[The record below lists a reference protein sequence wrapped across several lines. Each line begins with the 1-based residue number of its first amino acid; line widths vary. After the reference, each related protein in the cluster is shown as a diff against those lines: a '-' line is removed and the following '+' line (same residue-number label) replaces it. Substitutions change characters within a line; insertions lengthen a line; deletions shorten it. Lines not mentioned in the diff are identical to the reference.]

1 MLEDKYNNDPPKG
14 QLCERCA
21 KRPCALNE
29 YGKMMWICETCAEIK
44 TPVLVNKARGTSSKG
59 RFRKEGT
66 TL

>member
-1 MLEDKYNNDPPKG
+1 MMSEDKYNNDPPKG

-44 TPVLVNKARGTSSKG
+44 TPLLVNKARGTSSKR
-59 RFRKEGT
+59 RFRKET
-66 TL
+66 